1 MSGGMLEGWALSDGA
16 YASEATRGKERVVVE
31 PAWVTVE
38 VDTRDAGVISAQ
50 IPRAVLV
57 ELLRR
62 VVQR

>member
-1 MSGGMLEGWALSDGA
+1 MSGMLEGWAFADGA
-16 YASEATRGKERVVVE
+16 HASEATRTATRVVVE

-38 VDTRDAGVISAQ
+38 VDTRDAGTISAQ
-50 IPRAVLV
+50 IPRAVLA